1 MPFLFIA
8 PLAWLAEKAFI
19 FITYFGARKL
29 VLLAAFASVI
39 ALVSAAFTLLVSE
52 IDAFI
57 GSVLPSSLS
66 MAAPFIP
73 DNMAFCLSSIVSAH
87 LACTA
92 YSLAIKFIRWKAS
105 FIMA

>member
-1 MPFLFIA
+1 MPFLFLA

-19 FITYFGARKL
+19 FVSYFGARKL
-29 VLLAAFASVI
+29 VLLAAFTSVI
-39 ALVSAAFTLLVSE
+39 ALIATAFTILVDQ
-52 IDAFI
+52 IDSFL
-57 GSVLPSSLS
+57 GSVLPASLS
-66 MAAPFIP
+66 VSAPFIP
-73 DNMAFCLSSIVSAH
+73 DNMAFCLSSVVSAH